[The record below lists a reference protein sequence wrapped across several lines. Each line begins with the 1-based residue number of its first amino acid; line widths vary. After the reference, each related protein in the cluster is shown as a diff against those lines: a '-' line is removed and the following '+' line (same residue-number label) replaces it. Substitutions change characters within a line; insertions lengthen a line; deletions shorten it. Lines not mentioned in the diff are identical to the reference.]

1 MKHEKMDITDL
12 KRRLKDLDRP
22 LVVGSRKELIT
33 HDSKV
38 ICLKIRLLSY
48 NNTDVLSKMLFFLIS
63 WF

>member
-48 NNTDVLSKMLFFLIS
+48 NTDVLSKMLFFLIS